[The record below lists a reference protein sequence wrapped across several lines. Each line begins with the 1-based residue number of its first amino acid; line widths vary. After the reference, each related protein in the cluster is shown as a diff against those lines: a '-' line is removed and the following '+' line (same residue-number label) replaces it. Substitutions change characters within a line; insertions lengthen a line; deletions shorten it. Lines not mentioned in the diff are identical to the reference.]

1 LLLHDQVSSRAGDG
15 ANDGEENENSF
26 HGGGDNPSG
35 LQGRKAKTMG
45 TRTLNT
51 EPQGCR
57 RVAVPGNVF
66 ANARFKRTFVPQ
78 LLCWLR
84 APGQAILLPMKHNSY
99 FDGKVQ
105 SLAVNTPEGP
115 ATVGVIEPG
124 KYTFKT
130 DSEER
135 MYVVAGT
142 LKAKLPG
149 RAWQTFAQGQTFVV
163 PAHAAFD
170 IEAASDVA
178 YLCHY
183 KR

>member
-1 LLLHDQVSSRAGDG
+1 
-15 ANDGEENENSF
+15 
-26 HGGGDNPSG
+26 
-35 LQGRKAKTMG
+35 
-45 TRTLNT
+45 
-51 EPQGCR
+51 
-57 RVAVPGNVF
+57 
-66 ANARFKRTFVPQ
+66 
-78 LLCWLR
+78 
-84 APGQAILLPMKHNSY
+84 MKHNSY

-135 MYVVAGT
+135 MQIVAGT
-142 LKAKLPG
+142 LKARLPG
-149 RAWQTFAQGQTFVV
+149 SPWQTYARGQFFVV
-163 PAHAAFD
+163 PANVSFD
-170 IEAASDVA
+170 VEAATDAA